1 MTTEKIWYQDIQVLV
16 DPRKLN
22 KFIPND
28 KYTRNEKLN
37 SVMRLSLYLSII
49 LSLTTFNL
57 NYFFISIVTGLLT
70 YIVIISVDKEED
82 KSNKKNIEKYEDLKE
97 DKDYLKRK
105 VDIKEYVNKCSLPTN
120 ENPFMNFMV
129 SDNRDKK
136 KACKTYNNKK
146 LAAVVEDKFNRKLYK
161 DINSVY
167 NNENSQREF
176 YTMPNTEVMNRQQEL
191 GEWLYK
197 TPKTCKEGN
206 GNQCVGNNEDRL
218 NGSSYYFV

>member
-129 SDNRDKK
+129 SDKRDKK
-136 KACKTYNNKK
+136 IACKTYNNKK
-146 LAAVVEDKFNRKLYK
+146 YSKIKRLLWKVITNKL
-161 DINSVY
+161 
-167 NNENSQREF
+167 
-176 YTMPNTEVMNRQQEL
+176 MN
-191 GEWLYK
+191 
-197 TPKTCKEGN
+197 
-206 GNQCVGNNEDRL
+206 
-218 NGSSYYFV
+218 